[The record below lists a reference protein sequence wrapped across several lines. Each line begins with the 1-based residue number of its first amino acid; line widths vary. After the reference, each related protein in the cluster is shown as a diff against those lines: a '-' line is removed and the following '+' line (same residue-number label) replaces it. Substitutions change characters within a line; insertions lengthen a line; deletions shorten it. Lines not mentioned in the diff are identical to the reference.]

1 MYRFREGGLQVF
13 LVHPGGPYWVRKDLG
28 AWMIPKGEYG
38 PREEPLEAARREFEE
53 ETGTFPK
60 GEFKPLEP
68 IRQSGGKLV
77 RAWALEGDI
86 DPDSIR
92 SNTFSLEWPPRSG
105 RTREFPEVDRAGW
118 FSLKEAE
125 EKILPSQAGLL
136 KQLEKLVGDSGP

>member
-1 MYRFREGGLQVF
+1 M
-13 LVHPGGPYWVRKDLG
+13 RKDLG

-136 KQLEKLVGDSGP
+136 KQLEKLVGDSCP

>member
-1 MYRFREGGLQVF
+1 
-13 LVHPGGPYWVRKDLG
+13 
-28 AWMIPKGEYG
+28 MIPKGEYG

-136 KQLEKLVGDSGP
+136 KQLEKLVGDSCP